1 MMNNDSLDNL
11 LWQGRCLLVGLSF
24 FIFAATSFA
33 SPSLK
38 VASDGEKAIEQ
49 TGVSE
54 SNAVDYLA
62 IVGNEKISLQEFQT
76 AVQAGIRKRF
86 YHGKVP
92 EAELLAY
99 RKEVAQTLIDR
110 SLLLQ
115 EARKRQIQPDAKET
129 DAEVARYS
137 ARYAKRQFWQ
147 DHKDEMLP
155 GLIAAIEEESLLKQ
169 LEQRVRDVPEP
180 DMLAVNAFYQSKPA
194 FFTTP
199 KQLRVSLIM
208 LKVDPASSSDIWQA
222 ASLEAE
228 DLVSRLRKGADFG
241 EMARIHSGDQTA
253 SSGGDMGYIHQGMLA
268 APAQQSLDTLNEGE
282 ISDPVLLLQGI
293 AILKLHERV
302 EPVLNSFEEVK
313 DRAKQLLQ
321 RELAESAWRELLE
334 NLSNNITVSINESA
348 M

>member
-1 MMNNDSLDNL
+1 MMNNDLDCL
-11 LWQGRCLLVGLSF
+11 LWQGRYLLVGLSF
-24 FIFAATSFA
+24 FVFAAPSLA

-38 VASDGEKAIEQ
+38 AAPDAEKTIEQ
-49 TGVSE
+49 TVDSE
-54 SNAVDYLA
+54 SINVDYLA
-62 IVGNEKISLQEFQT
+62 IVGDEKISLQAFQM

-92 EAELLAY
+92 EVQLRAY

-115 EARKRQIQPDAKET
+115 EAQRRQIQPDAEET
-129 DAEVARYS
+129 KAEVARYS

-155 GLIAAIEEESLLKQ
+155 GLIAAIEEESVLKQ
-169 LEQRVRDVPEP
+169 LEQRVRDVAAP
-180 DMLAVNAFYQSKPA
+180 DGLAVNAFYQSERE

-199 KQLRVSLIM
+199 EQLRVSLIM
-208 LKVDPASSSDIWQA
+208 LKVDPASPSDVWQA

-228 DLVSRLRKGADFG
+228 GLVSRLRKGADFG

-253 SSGGDMGYIHQGMLA
+253 STGGDMGYIHQGMLA
-268 APAQQSLDTLNEGE
+268 EPAQRAIDALNEGE
-282 ISDPVLLLQGI
+282 ISEPILLLQGI

-302 EPVLNSFEEVK
+302 EPSLNSFEEVK
-313 DRAKQLLQ
+313 IRAKQLLQ

-334 NLSNNITVSINESA
+334 NLSKNITVSVNESVL
-348 M
+348 